1 MKKVFIALLLSC
13 FMLPA
18 FSWSG
23 YDWET
28 NSYVDIGKGNLV
40 RRDKEIEVFD
50 YNTGEYKNYEVESI
64 RRNSNNVELEV
75 YDWDNNDYRTFE
87 MDNY

>member
-1 MKKVFIALLLSC
+1 MKKVFIVLLLSC

-28 NSYVDIGKGNLV
+28 NSYVDIGRGNLV
-40 RRDKEIEVFD
+40 RRGKEIEVFD
-50 YNTGEYKNYEVESI
+50 YNTGEYKNYEVE
-64 RRNSNNVELEV
+64 RVRNKGHRTDVEV
-75 YDWDNNDYRTFE
+75 YDWDTNEYRTFE
-87 MDNY
+87 MNNY

>member
-28 NSYVDIGKGNLV
+28 NSYVDIGKSNFV
-40 RRDKEIEVFD
+40 RRGKEIEVFD

-64 RRNSNNVELEV
+64 RRNGNNIELEV
-75 YDWDNNDYRTFE
+75 YDWDNNDYRTFDME
-87 MDNY
+87 N